1 MNKLKTPF
9 DLSMAWRASART
21 LLMGLLVSL
30 GCASVSAL
38 AQTNQTLDRVV
49 AIVNAE
55 AITSRELAQ
64 RVAVVSRQL
73 QKQNI
78 ELPPP
83 DILEKQV
90 LDRLISNSAQM
101 QLAKSVGV
109 ALDEAGLDRA
119 VAAVAEQNKLSLSQ
133 MRDRVERDGVSWAQF
148 RDDIRQE
155 IVTSRIREREV
166 DSRVFISESDID
178 AFLLEQDGSDLSQKE
193 YNIAQILLRVSAG
206 ATAEQVTAQR
216 LRGEEI
222 LKQVNKGVEFTRL
235 AASFSD
241 GPEAAT
247 GGSMGWRSADRIPQ
261 VFVDE
266 LISLKPGEVSKL
278 IRSPNGFHIL
288 RLVDRRGAQ
297 LAANGPPVQQTRARH
312 ILLRV
317 SEITPEADVLRRLT
331 EIKQRVEAGT
341 AKFDDLARQFSV
353 DGSASKGG
361 DLGWLYQGDTV
372 PDFEK
377 AMNQLKIAQISE
389 PVRTQFGFHLIEV
402 QERRS
407 DEASP
412 ERRRSQARQA
422 LREQRSE
429 EAYSEWLRQLRD
441 RTFVEF
447 RLEEK

>member
-1 MNKLKTPF
+1 VQF
-9 DLSMAWRASART
+9 DWQLVLGAST
-21 LLMGLLVSL
+21 FSLLTSLVSCL
-30 GCASVSAL
+30 PATAF
-38 AQTNQTLDRVV
+38 AQVNPVLDRVV
-49 AIVNAE
+49 AVVNAE

-73 QKQNI
+73 KKQNI

-109 ALDEAGLDRA
+109 SLDEASLDRA
-119 VAAVAEQNKLSLSQ
+119 VASVADQNKLSLTQ

-155 IVTSRIREREV
+155 IVTARVREREV
-166 DSRVFISESDID
+166 DSRVFISESDVD

-193 YNIAQILLRVSAG
+193 YNISQILLRVSEG
-206 ATAEQVTAQR
+206 ASAEQVTAQR

-241 GPEAAT
+241 GPEATT

-297 LAANGPPVQQTRARH
+297 LATNSPPVEQTRARH

-331 EIKQRVEAGT
+331 EIKQRAEAGT
-341 AKFDDLARQFSV
+341 AQFADLARQYSV

-372 PDFEK
+372 PEFEK

-389 PVRTQFGFHLIEV
+389 PIRTQFGFHLIEV
-402 QERRS
+402 QERRK

-429 EAYSEWLRQLRD
+429 EAYGEWLRQLRD

>member
-1 MNKLKTPF
+1 MMNEIKVQFNWPVVLGASTFSLLTSLLSCLPTPVF
-9 DLSMAWRASART
+9 
-21 LLMGLLVSL
+21 
-30 GCASVSAL
+30 
-38 AQTNQTLDRVV
+38 AQVNPVLDRVV
-49 AIVNAE
+49 AVVNAE

-73 QKQNI
+73 KKQNI

-109 ALDEAGLDRA
+109 GLDEAGLDRA
-119 VAAVAEQNKLSLSQ
+119 VASVADQNKLSLTQ

-155 IVTSRIREREV
+155 IVTARVREREV
-166 DSRVFISESDID
+166 DSRVFISESDVD

-193 YNIAQILLRVSAG
+193 YNLSQILLRVSEG
-206 ATAEQVTAQR
+206 ASAEQVTAQR

-222 LKQVNKGVEFTRL
+222 LKQVNRGVEFTRL
-235 AASFSD
+235 ATSFSD
-241 GPEAAT
+241 GPEATT

-297 LAANGPPVQQTRARH
+297 LAAGGPPVEQTRARH

-331 EIKQRVEAGT
+331 EIKQRAEAGT
-341 AKFDDLARQFSV
+341 AQFADLARQFSV

-372 PDFEK
+372 PEFEK

-389 PVRTQFGFHLIEV
+389 PIRTQFGFHLIEV
-402 QERRS
+402 QERRK

-412 ERRRSQARQA
+412 ERRRAQARQA

-429 EAYSEWLRQLRD
+429 EAYGEWLKQLRD

-447 RLEEK
+447 RLEDK